1 MFQMELIS
9 TVRNPFVVE
18 YKDSWVEKVSCA
30 SLFAHSLCEEKK
42 KDLIISLCFQGC
54 YVCIVI
60 GYCEGGDMLRKKQFS
75 LFHIYVT
82 KDFDSYLL

>member
-18 YKDSWVEKVSCA
+18 YKDSWVEKVSPPHHL
-30 SLFAHSLCEEKK
+30 LF
-42 KDLIISLCFQGC
+42 LIILLAACSNHHLSCFQGC

-60 GYCEGGDMLRKKQFS
+60 GYCEGGDM
-75 LFHIYVT
+75 YVT
-82 KDFDSYLL
+82 HSFSPSQNFDFFFL

>member
-1 MFQMELIS
+1 MELIS

-30 SLFAHSLCEEKK
+30 LPLLCFFFAHSLQRKK
-42 KDLIISLCFQGC
+42 KDLSYHVFQGC

-60 GYCEGGDMLRKKQFS
+60 GYCEGGDM
-75 LFHIYVT
+75 
-82 KDFDSYLL
+82 